1 MAKIEK
7 VLFIGLGVMGEPMCR
22 NLVKK
27 SGLNVVGFDRNME
40 PLERLTSFGVVQ
52 APDLAV
58 ALTNVDALLLSL
70 PNGAEV
76 EDLSLMDNGLLS
88 RVHAGQTVIDLGTT
102 PVELTRNLATRFAA
116 KGVAYADAPVSRTR
130 SAAEAGTLS
139 VLVGSNK
146 QVFDSILPLLD
157 CFAEEVT
164 HCGDVGTG
172 QIFKQLNNMVLAQTV
187 LALAEALSVGRLAG
201 LDDKLLFET
210 LSKCSADSFALRN
223 HGMKALLPGK
233 FPKRAF
239 STAYMLKDIGYALAL
254 AEDNGLKLPAAS
266 LTKKLLQETVEA
278 GYADEYFPSLIKVLN
293 FQTY

>member
-7 VLFIGLGVMGEPMCR
+7 VIFIGLGVMGEPMCR

-27 SGLNVVGFDRNME
+27 SGLTVVGFDRNME
-40 PLERLTSFGVVQ
+40 PLERLTSYGVVPAQ
-52 APDLAV
+52 DLVV
-58 ALTNVDALLLSL
+58 ALTNVDAVLISL
-70 PNGAEV
+70 PSGAEV
-76 EDLSLMDNGLLS
+76 EELSLIEDGLLS
-88 RVHAGQTVIDLGTT
+88 QAHAGQTVIDLGTT
-102 PVELTRNLATRFAA
+102 PVELTRKLATSFAA

-139 VLVGSNK
+139 ILVGSK
-146 QVFDSILPLLD
+146 QHVFDSILPLLD

-164 HCGDVGTG
+164 HCGDVGAG
-172 QIFKQLNNMVLAQTV
+172 QIVKQLNNMVLAQTV
-187 LALAEALSVGRLAG
+187 VALAEALSVGRRAG

-210 LSKCSADSFALRN
+210 FSKCSADSFALRN
-223 HGMKALLPGK
+223 HGMKALLPGE

-239 STAYMLKDIGYALAL
+239 STAYMLKDIDYALAL

-278 GYADEYFPSLIKVLN
+278 GYAEEYFPSLIKVLN
-293 FQTY
+293 SRD

>member
-7 VLFIGLGVMGEPMCR
+7 VIFIGLGVMGEPMCR

-27 SGLNVVGFDRNME
+27 SGLTVVGFDRNTE
-40 PLERLTSFGVVQ
+40 PLERLTSYGVVPAQ
-52 APDLAV
+52 DLIV
-58 ALTNVDALLLSL
+58 ALTNVDAVLISL
-70 PNGAEV
+70 PSGAEV
-76 EDLSLMDNGLLS
+76 EELSLMEDGLLS
-88 RVHAGQTVIDLGTT
+88 QAQAGQTVIDLGTT
-102 PVELTRNLATRFAA
+102 PVELTRKLATSFAA

-139 VLVGSNK
+139 ILVGSK
-146 QVFDSILPLLD
+146 QHVFDSILPLLD

-164 HCGDVGTG
+164 HCGDVGAG
-172 QIFKQLNNMVLAQTV
+172 QIVKQLNNMVLAQTV
-187 LALAEALSVGRLAG
+187 VALAEALSVGRRAG
-201 LDDKLLFET
+201 LDKKLLFET
-210 LSKCSADSFALRN
+210 LSKCSADSFALLN

-239 STAYMLKDIGYALAL
+239 STAYMVKDIDYALAL

-266 LTKKLLQETVEA
+266 LAKKLLQETVEA

-293 FQTY
+293 SRV

>member
-7 VLFIGLGVMGEPMCR
+7 VIFIGLGVMGEPMCR

-27 SGLNVVGFDRNME
+27 SGLTVVGFDRNME
-40 PLERLTSFGVVQ
+40 PLERLKSYGVVPAQ
-52 APDLAV
+52 DLVV
-58 ALTNVDALLLSL
+58 ALINVDAVLISL
-70 PNGAEV
+70 PSGAEV
-76 EDLSLMDNGLLS
+76 EELSLMEDGLLS
-88 RVHAGQTVIDLGTT
+88 QAHAGQTVIDLGTT
-102 PVELTRNLATRFAA
+102 PVELTRKLATSFAA

-139 VLVGSNK
+139 ILVGSK
-146 QVFDSILPLLD
+146 QHVFDSILPLLV

-164 HCGDVGTG
+164 HCGDVGAG
-172 QIFKQLNNMVLAQTV
+172 QIVKQLNNMVLAQTV
-187 LALAEALSVGRLAG
+187 VALAEALSVGRRAG

-223 HGMKALLPGK
+223 HGMKALLPGE

-239 STAYMLKDIGYALAL
+239 STAYMLKDIDYALAL

-278 GYADEYFPSLIKVLN
+278 GYAEEYFPSLIKVLN
-293 FQTY
+293 SRD

>member
-1 MAKIEK
+1 MAKIKK
-7 VLFIGLGVMGEPMCR
+7 VVFIGLGVMGEPMCR

-27 SGLNVVGFDRNME
+27 SGLTVVGFDRNVD
-40 PLERLTSFGVVQ
+40 PLERLTSYGVVPAQ
-52 APDLAV
+52 DL
-58 ALTNVDALLLSL
+58 VDALNNVDVVLVSL
-70 PNGAEV
+70 PSGAEV
-76 EDLSLMDNGLLS
+76 EELSLMEDGLLS
-88 RVHAGQTVIDLGTT
+88 QAYAGQTVIDLGTT
-102 PVELTRNLATRFAA
+102 PVELTRRLATRFAA

-139 VLVGSNK
+139 ILVGSK
-146 QVFDSILPLLD
+146 QHVFDLILPLLD

-172 QIFKQLNNMVLAQTV
+172 QIVKQLNNMVLAQTV
-187 LALAEALSVGRLAG
+187 VALAEALSVGRRAG

-223 HGMKALLPGK
+223 HGMKALLPGE

-239 STAYMLKDIGYALAL
+239 STAYMLKDIDYALAL
-254 AEDNGLKLPAAS
+254 AEDNGLELPAAS
-266 LTKKLLQETVEA
+266 LTKKVLQETVEA

-293 FQTY
+293 SRD